1 MRIAIGS
8 DHGGYDLKEKIK
20 DFLAERGH
28 AFVDLGTHDTNS
40 VDYPDISD
48 NVTHYIIK
56 NGYDFGILIC
66 GTGQGMAMSANKKR
80 EIRAALCTDVT
91 MARLAREHGD
101 CNVLCL
107 GGRLTGDEVAID
119 IVEMFLK
126 VKFDIIS
133 PRHIKRLK
141 KFSKV

>member
-80 EIRAALCTDVT
+80 
-91 MARLAREHGD
+91 LAREHGD

>member
-1 MRIAIGS
+1 
-8 DHGGYDLKEKIK
+8 
-20 DFLAERGH
+20 
-28 AFVDLGTHDTNS
+28 
-40 VDYPDISD
+40 
-48 NVTHYIIK
+48 
-56 NGYDFGILIC
+56 
-66 GTGQGMAMSANKKR
+66 
-80 EIRAALCTDVT
+80 

-126 VKFDIIS
+126 VKFDSIS
-133 PRHIKRLK
+133 SRHIKRLK